1 MPTALQTRDSRSR
14 RMDCEVKALE
24 DLTRLSLEEPSDSS
38 QSSIAE
44 CGKENINVVFIGHV
58 GTIRASRC

>member
-1 MPTALQTRDSRSR
+1 
-14 RMDCEVKALE
+14 MDCEVKALE